1 MAFLQGSSSLAI
13 NGGQFNNVQGSQYI
27 AHFHG
32 NLLQSMHRE
41 EKESTIW
48 DDYTRVRTG
57 DVYVMKVVG
66 DTEEGRDDD
75 TNWRGVFARRTI
87 CLARVEGK
95 KKGVSPCSIQW
106 SRRLRGQPT
115 PYSMSLSWLN
125 IFPWAQAFKR
135 DFEQFSMI
143 KCTGLILFRIELNII
158 TNAHCRHPNVTQL
171 FGYNDNQRGLLALIF
186 YDALIPLMN
195 VFLQHMLSPTLFTYF
210 QHQLGARQIAKGE
223 INMGELWIDP
233 KTGGL
238 YKGPY
243 PSVFLHT
250 SFCPLGLRDKFDN
263 RRVLSLPTILRGI
276 CWSNKAAFE
285 LLNVDKALSIL
296 SSLAGSIYNRHHW
309 DIVETWAGVSELWHY
324 KLARLFGVPR
334 PMADSQTVLEDG
346 LVRFTVTVM
355 DIEDIH
361 EMSLHYPLHPQ
372 EKFATFVQS
381 WPTQAISVFTQF
393 GICEEQWE
401 EYSIQ
406 HKILLNLER
415 KGIWPQ
421 GKRTIAEDISSV
433 YLFIRPIPRPSD
445 GEATWR
451 SWVFDE
457 KYFWSLDLSGSG
469 IREDDRGHANISG
482 TSVFHF

>member
-75 TNWRGVFARRTI
+75 TNWRGEF
-87 CLARVEGK
+87 LRV
-95 KKGVSPCSIQW
+95 
-106 SRRLRGQPT
+106 R
-115 PYSMSLSWLN
+115 YSGRDA
-125 IFPWAQAFKR
+125 FEAFKR

-263 RRVLSLPTILRGI
+263 RRSLVLSLPTILRGI

-401 EYSIQ
+401 EYWIGQFYWDYAVYNIIQ
-406 HKILLNLER
+406 RLQLLHGLSPPDLARSLGYPVLKILGDDVRFLDLEDPSATDSIISDILESYSDTGMNGEHCYAT
-415 KGIWPQ
+415 GI
-421 GKRTIAEDISSV
+421 ISSRI
-433 YLFIRPIPRPSD
+433 LISLRQQHLKEMIPMGR
-445 GEATWR
+445 
-451 SWVFDE
+451 
-457 KYFWSLDLSGSG
+457 GSCIPG
-469 IREDDRGHANISG
+469 
-482 TSVFHF
+482 

>member
-1 MAFLQGSSSLAI
+1 MAFLQGSSNLAI

-75 TNWRGVFARRTI
+75 TNWRGEFLHVR
-87 CLARVEGK
+87 
-95 KKGVSPCSIQW
+95 
-106 SRRLRGQPT
+106 
-115 PYSMSLSWLN
+115 YSGRDA
-125 IFPWAQAFKR
+125 FEAFKR

-171 FGYNDNQRGLLALIF
+171 FGYNDNQRGLPALIF

-243 PSVFLHT
+243 LQFSSTRAFVLWGSGT
-250 SFCPLGLRDKFDN
+250 SSITGGLCPLSIQTYNDTGAILDYLS
-263 RRVLSLPTILRGI
+263 RVLSLPTILRGI
-276 CWSNKAAFE
+276 CWYNKAAFE
-285 LLNVDKALSIL
+285 LLNEDKALSIL

-309 DIVETWAGVSELWHY
+309 DIVATWAGVSELWHY
-324 KLARLFGVPR
+324 ELVRLFSVPR
-334 PMADSQTVLEDG
+334 PMADSQTVLKDG

-361 EMSLHYPLHPQ
+361 EMSPHYPLHPR

-457 KYFWSLDLSGSG
+457 KYFWSLDPSGSG